1 MAIATFFLMT
11 FSPVATADRE
21 GFQADVQETKRGVIL
36 FRKCQDAA
44 LFGCDLSHAFVASGI
59 KSPSTVLLYVE
70 VRVLNS
76 IGVAMFNNL
85 SSARARLR
93 REATLAGNGI
103 KQLN

>member
-1 MAIATFFLMT
+1 MT
-11 FSPVATADRE
+11 FSPVATLDRE
-21 GFQADVQETKRGVIL
+21 GVQADVQETERGVIL

-59 KSPSTVLLYVE
+59 KSPSTVLLYLE

-76 IGVAMFNNL
+76 IGIAMFNNL
-85 SSARARLR
+85 SSARDRLR
-93 REATLAGNGI
+93 REATFAGIGF